1 MVEARGLLNRLF
13 IDSGLGKPV
22 DMAQVK
28 TIGFFTDGDR
38 RLAHPKT
45 LYDDVGCGTPL
56 LDSRKVQF
64 EMVGHDAEGLALRPE
79 C

>member
-1 MVEARGLLNRLF
+1 MVEARGLYNRLF
-13 IDSGLGKPV
+13 IDFGLGKPV

-45 LYDDVGCGTPL
+45 FYNDVGCFPMEVMCRASSISPL
-56 LDSRKVQF
+56 PPAK
-64 EMVGHDAEGLALRPE
+64 
-79 C
+79 